1 MIPIKQ
7 KLKNQYRRDS
17 IINTAIDLMARK
29 SIESSSMKNIAEAE
43 GISKTL
49 LYRFFKNK
57 YQILCAIF
65 ETRFK
70 IALHSVEELLETIDV
85 MIPDLEVTLPLMWKL
100 IKKKIDEH
108 QSLVML
114 FFRER
119 INIPHHIQKMT
130 EACNLPRNY
139 INNLLK
145 TLGTLKIIEI
155 LNNYFQKCQDSGNLR
170 KDLNPVECTRLFLSL
185 IWIPIN
191 LFSLEETDKV
201 FSPEKELDSLVNIQ
215 IKVLLHGMLL

>member
-1 MIPIKQ
+1 MIPIKR
-7 KLKNQYRRDS
+7 KLKNNHRRES
-17 IINTAIDLMARK
+17 IVQTAIDLMARK
-29 SIESSSMKNIAEAE
+29 SIESTSMNDIAVAD

-49 LYRFFKNK
+49 LYRFFRNK

-70 IALHSVEELLETIDV
+70 IALQSAQELLETIEV

-100 IKKKIDEH
+100 LKKKIGEH
-108 QSLVML
+108 QSLLYL

-119 INIPHHIQKMT
+119 VSIPHHIQNMT

-139 INNLLK
+139 ISNLLSS
-145 TLGTLKIIEI
+145 LGDLKIIEI
-155 LNNYFQKCQDSGNLR
+155 LNDYFRKCQDSGNLR
-170 KDLNPVECTRLFLSL
+170 KDLKPAECTRLFLSL

-191 LFSLEETDKV
+191 LFPIEDANDN
-201 FSPEKELDSLVNIQ
+201 FNPEKELESLVNIQ
-215 IKVLLHGMLL
+215 IKVLLHGMLP